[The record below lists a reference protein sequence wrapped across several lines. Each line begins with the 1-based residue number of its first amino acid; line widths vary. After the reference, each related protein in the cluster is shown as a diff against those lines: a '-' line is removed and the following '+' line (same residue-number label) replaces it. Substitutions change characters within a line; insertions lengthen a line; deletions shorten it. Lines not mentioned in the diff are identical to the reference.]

1 MPIRLLCRNIRKIS
15 TSRSLFALCCVA
27 CIMIAVTEYR
37 FFRRAIKK
45 QMDTCKNTLIKT
57 ADALHLTMSEIQ
69 RFSYML
75 MINTDVQAF
84 VMQNTIAQGSADIQI
99 LINAQ
104 RQLSYVKSVHPAI
117 DSLYLYSKKSDYLLE
132 ADNAFF
138 DIDTMYTTLFTFQ
151 DLNSRQWREYYLRPV
166 YVNAWLPESSVV
178 SKGIRR
184 KLLVFEQTFPLQNTA
199 ANEGK
204 LIILLKTSYFEG
216 LFSALPAFTKAVF
229 WLIDGKGRPLLI
241 RPDGAVKE
249 TEPVQSEIQ
258 TMLSAMPKPIQ
269 TANERNEP
277 IIITQ
282 QRIRGKSYFLFTQ
295 PIRGTDT
302 VLLVSIPQFTFA
314 QHIVTVTGRFAVSAV
329 LMIFLLSYIGYTAVS
344 LLRVPRKS
352 SSQSPLC
359 SFQESQPEAIN
370 NPDAS
375 VRVCCSHKEVAVG
388 FNTLCYDAK
397 RRGIK
402 PSARI
407 NDNKHTVPADICQG
421 KDITLINHIAEYIE
435 QSYANPLL
443 NLSQMAQ
450 DFGMTENFLYYF
462 FRTRMQK
469 SFAQYLEDKR
479 LEKAQALIEENTKE
493 SLTVLA
499 ERCGYANIQTFRR
512 AFKKRYGL
520 TPSEF
525 KRQVFAKKPTQ

>member
-1 MPIRLLCRNIRKIS
+1 
-15 TSRSLFALCCVA
+15 V
-27 CIMIAVTEYR
+27 IAVTEYR

-69 RFSYML
+69 RLSYML

-138 DIDTMYTTLFTFQ
+138 DIDTMYTALFTFE
-151 DLNSRQWREYYLRPV
+151 DLNGRQWREYYLRPV

-216 LFSALPAFTKAVF
+216 LFSALPASTKAVF
-229 WLIDGKGRPLLI
+229 WLIDSKGRPLLI

-370 NPDAS
+370 GNEHA
-375 VRVCCSHKEVAVG
+375 
-388 FNTLCYDAK
+388 
-397 RRGIK
+397 
-402 PSARI
+402 
-407 NDNKHTVPADICQG
+407 VPADVYQG

-479 LEKAQALIEENTKE
+479 LEKAQTLITENTKA

-499 ERCGYANIQTFRR
+499 ERCGYANTQTFRR

-525 KRQVFAKKPTQ
+525 KRQVFAENPTGNL

>member
-1 MPIRLLCRNIRKIS
+1 
-15 TSRSLFALCCVA
+15 
-27 CIMIAVTEYR
+27 
-37 FFRRAIKK
+37 
-45 QMDTCKNTLIKT
+45 MDTCKSTLIKT
-57 ADALHLTMSEIQ
+57 ADTLHLTMSEIQ
-69 RFSYML
+69 RLSYML

-84 VMQNTIAQGSADIQI
+84 IMQNTIAQGSADIQI

-138 DIDTMYTTLFTFQ
+138 NIDAMYTALFTFQ

-184 KLLVFEQTFPLQNTA
+184 NLLVFEQTFPLQNTA

-204 LIILLKTSYFEG
+204 LIILLKTSYFEE
-216 LFSALPAFTKAVF
+216 LFSALPAFTEAVF
-229 WLIDGKGRPLLI
+229 WLIDSKGRPLLI
-241 RPDGAVKE
+241 RPEKVVKE

-258 TMLSAMPKPIQ
+258 TILSALPKSIQ
-269 TANERNEP
+269 NANKRSEP

-282 QRIRGKSYFLFTQ
+282 QRIHGKSYFLVAQ

-302 VLLVSIPQFTFA
+302 VLLVSIPQFIFV
-314 QHIVTVTGRFAVSAV
+314 QHIVTERFVVSAV
-329 LMIFLLSYIGYTAVS
+329 LMIFLLSYIGYTVV
-344 LLRVPRKS
+344 LRLRVPRKKS
-352 SSQSPLC
+352 LEPSLC
-359 SFQESQPEAIN
+359 SFPESPTEAIN
-370 NPDAS
+370 GNKDA
-375 VRVCCSHKEVAVG
+375 E
-388 FNTLCYDAK
+388 
-397 RRGIK
+397 
-402 PSARI
+402 
-407 NDNKHTVPADICQG
+407 PADICQG

-469 SFAQYLEDKR
+469 SFSHYLEDKR
-479 LEKAQALIEENTKE
+479 LEKAQALIVENPKE
-493 SLTVLA
+493 PLTVLA
-499 ERCGYANIQTFRR
+499 ERCGYANTQTFRR

-525 KRQVFAKKPTQ
+525 KRQVFTVNLTQ

>member
-1 MPIRLLCRNIRKIS
+1 
-15 TSRSLFALCCVA
+15 
-27 CIMIAVTEYR
+27 
-37 FFRRAIKK
+37 
-45 QMDTCKNTLIKT
+45 MDTCKNTLIKT

-117 DSLYLYSKKSDYLLE
+117 DSLYLYSKKSDYLVE

-138 DIDTMYTTLFTFQ
+138 DIDAMYTALFTFQ

-178 SKGIRR
+178 SKGMQR

-199 ANEGK
+199 ANAGK

-229 WLIDGKGRPLLI
+229 WLIDSKGRPLLI
-241 RPDGAVKE
+241 RPDEATKE

-258 TMLSAMPKPIQ
+258 TILSTLPKSIQ
-269 TANERNEP
+269 NANERNEP

-282 QRIRGKSYFLFTQ
+282 QRIRGKSYFLFAQ

-302 VLLVSIPQFTFA
+302 VLLVSIPRFTFV
-314 QHIVTVTGRFAVSAV
+314 QHIVTGRFAVSAV
-329 LMIFLLSYIGYTAVS
+329 FMIFLLSYIGYTAVL
-344 LLRVPRKS
+344 LLRVPRTS
-352 SSQSPLC
+352 SLQTSPC
-359 SFQESQPEAIN
+359 SFSESQ
-370 NPDAS
+370 
-375 VRVCCSHKEVAVG
+375 
-388 FNTLCYDAK
+388 
-397 RRGIK
+397 

-407 NDNKHTVPADICQG
+407 NDNKHAVPADVCQG

-479 LEKAQALIEENTKE
+479 LEKAQALIAENTKE
-493 SLTVLA
+493 SLSALA
-499 ERCGYANIQTFRR
+499 EHCGYANTQTFRR

-525 KRQVFAKKPTQ
+525 KRQVFAVNPTH

>member
-1 MPIRLLCRNIRKIS
+1 
-15 TSRSLFALCCVA
+15 
-27 CIMIAVTEYR
+27 
-37 FFRRAIKK
+37 
-45 QMDTCKNTLIKT
+45 MDTCKNTLIKT

-117 DSLYLYSKKSDYLLE
+117 DSLYLYSKKSDYLVE

-178 SKGIRR
+178 STGIQR

-199 ANEGK
+199 ANAGK

-229 WLIDGKGRPLLI
+229 WLIDSKGRPLLI

-258 TMLSAMPKPIQ
+258 TILSALPKSIQ
-269 TANERNEP
+269 NADERNEP

-282 QRIRGKSYFLFTQ
+282 QRIRGKSYFLFAQ

-302 VLLVSIPQFTFA
+302 VLLVSIPRFTFV
-314 QHIVTVTGRFAVSAV
+314 QHIVTGRFAVSAV
-329 LMIFLLSYIGYTAVS
+329 FMIFLLSYIGYTAVL

-352 SSQSPLC
+352 SLQTSLYTFP
-359 SFQESQPEAIN
+359 ES
-370 NPDAS
+370 
-375 VRVCCSHKEVAVG
+375 H
-388 FNTLCYDAK
+388 
-397 RRGIK
+397 

-407 NDNKHTVPADICQG
+407 NDNKHVVPADVCQG

-479 LEKAQALIEENTKE
+479 LEKAQALIAENTKE
-493 SLTVLA
+493 SLSALA
-499 ERCGYANIQTFRR
+499 ERCGYANTQTFRR

-525 KRQVFAKKPTQ
+525 KRQVFAVNPIH

>member
-1 MPIRLLCRNIRKIS
+1 MPIRSLRRNIQKIS
-15 TSRSLFALCCVA
+15 ASRSLFALCCVA
-27 CIMIAVTEYR
+27 CVVIAVTEYR

-138 DIDTMYTTLFTFQ
+138 DIDAMYAALFTFQ
-151 DLNSRQWREYYLRPV
+151 DLNSRQWRKYYLRPV

-178 SKGIRR
+178 SKGIQR

-199 ANEGK
+199 ANAGK

-216 LFSALPAFTKAVF
+216 LFSALPASAKAVF
-229 WLIDGKGRPLLI
+229 WLIDSKGSPLLI

-249 TEPVQSEIQ
+249 ADPVQSEIQ
-258 TMLSAMPKPIQ
+258 TILSALPKSIQ
-269 TANERNEP
+269 NAGERSEP

-282 QRIRGKSYFLFTQ
+282 QRIRGKSYFLFAQ

-302 VLLVSIPQFTFA
+302 VLLVSIPRFTFV
-314 QHIVTVTGRFAVSAV
+314 QHIVTGRFAVSAV
-329 LMIFLLSYIGYTAVS
+329 FMIFLLSYIGYTAIL

-352 SSQSPLC
+352 SLQTSPC
-359 SFQESQPEAIN
+359 SFSES
-370 NPDAS
+370 
-375 VRVCCSHKEVAVG
+375 H
-388 FNTLCYDAK
+388 
-397 RRGIK
+397 

-407 NDNKHTVPADICQG
+407 NDNKHVVPADVCQG

-479 LEKAQALIEENTKE
+479 LEKAQALIAENTKE
-493 SLTVLA
+493 SLSALA
-499 ERCGYANIQTFRR
+499 EHCGYANTQTFRR

-525 KRQVFAKKPTQ
+525 KRQVFAVNPIH

>member
-1 MPIRLLCRNIRKIS
+1 
-15 TSRSLFALCCVA
+15 
-27 CIMIAVTEYR
+27 
-37 FFRRAIKK
+37 
-45 QMDTCKNTLIKT
+45 MDTCKNTLIKT

-178 SKGIRR
+178 SKGMQR
-184 KLLVFEQTFPLQNTA
+184 KLLVFEQTFPLQNITA
-199 ANEGK
+199 NAGK

-229 WLIDGKGRPLLI
+229 WLIDSKGRPLLI
-241 RPDGAVKE
+241 RPDEATKE

-258 TMLSAMPKPIQ
+258 TILSTLPKSIQ
-269 TANERNEP
+269 NANERNGP

-282 QRIRGKSYFLFTQ
+282 QRIRGKSYFLFAQ

-302 VLLVSIPQFTFA
+302 VLLVSIPQFTFV
-314 QHIVTVTGRFAVSAV
+314 QHIVTGRFAVSAV
-329 LMIFLLSYIGYTAVS
+329 FMIFLLSYIGYIAIL

-352 SSQSPLC
+352 SLQISLC
-359 SFQESQPEAIN
+359 TFPESQTEAIN
-370 NPDAS
+370 GNEHA
-375 VRVCCSHKEVAVG
+375 
-388 FNTLCYDAK
+388 
-397 RRGIK
+397 
-402 PSARI
+402 
-407 NDNKHTVPADICQG
+407 VPADIYQG
-421 KDITLINHIAEYIE
+421 KDIILIKHIAEYIE

-479 LEKAQALIEENTKE
+479 LEKAQTLITENTKA

-499 ERCGYANIQTFRR
+499 ERCGYANTQTFRR

-525 KRQVFAKKPTQ
+525 KRQVFTENPTQRL

>member
-1 MPIRLLCRNIRKIS
+1 MPIRSLRRNIQKIS
-15 TSRSLFALCCVA
+15 ASRSLFALCCVA
-27 CIMIAVTEYR
+27 CVVIAVTEYR

-117 DSLYLYSKKSDYLLE
+117 DSLYLYSKKSDYLVE

-178 SKGIRR
+178 SKGIQR

-199 ANEGK
+199 ANAGK

-229 WLIDGKGRPLLI
+229 WLIDSKGRPLLI
-241 RPDGAVKE
+241 RPDEATKE

-258 TMLSAMPKPIQ
+258 TILSTLPKSIQ
-269 TANERNEP
+269 NANERNEP

-282 QRIRGKSYFLFTQ
+282 QRIRGKSYFLFAQ

-302 VLLVSIPQFTFA
+302 VLLVSIPRFTFV
-314 QHIVTVTGRFAVSAV
+314 QHIVTGRFAVSAV
-329 LMIFLLSYIGYTAVS
+329 FMIFLLSYIGYTAIL

-352 SSQSPLC
+352 SLQTSPC
-359 SFQESQPEAIN
+359 SFSESQ
-370 NPDAS
+370 
-375 VRVCCSHKEVAVG
+375 
-388 FNTLCYDAK
+388 
-397 RRGIK
+397 

-407 NDNKHTVPADICQG
+407 NDNKHAVPADVCQG
-421 KDITLINHIAEYIE
+421 KDITLMNHIAEYIE

-479 LEKAQALIEENTKE
+479 LEKAQALIAENTKE
-493 SLTVLA
+493 SLSALA
-499 ERCGYANIQTFRR
+499 EHCGYANTQTFRR

-525 KRQVFAKKPTQ
+525 KRQVFAVNPTH

>member
-1 MPIRLLCRNIRKIS
+1 
-15 TSRSLFALCCVA
+15 
-27 CIMIAVTEYR
+27 
-37 FFRRAIKK
+37 
-45 QMDTCKNTLIKT
+45 MDTCKNTLIKT
-57 ADALHLTMSEIQ
+57 ADTLHLTMSEIQ

-132 ADNAFF
+132 AENAFF
-138 DIDTMYTTLFTFQ
+138 DIDTMYTALFTFQ

-166 YVNAWLPESSVV
+166 YVNAWLPESSVI

-229 WLIDGKGRPLLI
+229 WLIDSKGRPLLI

-258 TMLSAMPKPIQ
+258 TMLSAMPKPMQ
-269 TANERNEP
+269 TERSEP
-277 IIITQ
+277 IIVMQ
-282 QRIRGKSYFLFTQ
+282 QRIRGKSYFLFAQ

-329 LMIFLLSYIGYTAVS
+329 LMIFLLSYIGYTAVL
-344 LLRVPRKS
+344 LLRAPRKS
-352 SSQSPLC
+352 SLQISLC
-359 SFQESQPEAIN
+359 TFPESQTEAIN
-370 NPDAS
+370 GNEHA
-375 VRVCCSHKEVAVG
+375 
-388 FNTLCYDAK
+388 
-397 RRGIK
+397 
-402 PSARI
+402 
-407 NDNKHTVPADICQG
+407 VPADIYQG
-421 KDITLINHIAEYIE
+421 KDITLIKHIAEYIE

-479 LEKAQALIEENTKE
+479 LEKAQTLITENTKA

-499 ERCGYANIQTFRR
+499 ERCGYANTQTFRR

-525 KRQVFAKKPTQ
+525 KRQVFTENPTR

>member
-1 MPIRLLCRNIRKIS
+1 MPIRSLRRNIQKIS
-15 TSRSLFALCCVA
+15 ASRSLFALCCVA
-27 CIMIAVTEYR
+27 CVVIAVTEYR

-117 DSLYLYSKKSDYLLE
+117 DSLYLYSKKSDYLVE

-178 SKGIRR
+178 SKGIQR

-199 ANEGK
+199 ANAGK

-216 LFSALPAFTKAVF
+216 LFSALPASAKAVF
-229 WLIDGKGRPLLI
+229 WLIDSKGSPLLI

-249 TEPVQSEIQ
+249 ADPVQSEIQ
-258 TMLSAMPKPIQ
+258 TILSALPKSIQ
-269 TANERNEP
+269 NAGERSEP

-282 QRIRGKSYFLFTQ
+282 QRIRGKSYFLFAQ

-302 VLLVSIPQFTFA
+302 VLLVSIPRFTFV
-314 QHIVTVTGRFAVSAV
+314 QHIVTGRFAVSAV
-329 LMIFLLSYIGYTAVS
+329 FMIFLLSYIGYTAIL

-352 SSQSPLC
+352 SLQTSPC
-359 SFQESQPEAIN
+359 SFSES
-370 NPDAS
+370 
-375 VRVCCSHKEVAVG
+375 H
-388 FNTLCYDAK
+388 
-397 RRGIK
+397 

-407 NDNKHTVPADICQG
+407 NDNKHVVPADVCQG

-479 LEKAQALIEENTKE
+479 LEKAQALIAENTKE
-493 SLTVLA
+493 SLSALA
-499 ERCGYANIQTFRR
+499 EHCGYANTQTFRR

-525 KRQVFAKKPTQ
+525 KRQVFAVNPIH

>member
-1 MPIRLLCRNIRKIS
+1 MPIRSLRRNIQKIS
-15 TSRSLFALCCVA
+15 ASRSLFALCCVA
-27 CIMIAVTEYR
+27 CIVIAVTEYR

-138 DIDTMYTTLFTFQ
+138 DIDAMYAALFTFQ

-178 SKGIRR
+178 SKGIQR

-199 ANEGK
+199 ANAGK

-229 WLIDGKGRPLLI
+229 WLIDSKGRPLLI
-241 RPDGAVKE
+241 RPDEATKG

-258 TMLSAMPKPIQ
+258 TILSTLPKSIQ
-269 TANERNEP
+269 NADERNEP

-282 QRIRGKSYFLFTQ
+282 QRIRGKSYFLFAQ

-302 VLLVSIPQFTFA
+302 VLLVSIPQFTFV
-314 QHIVTVTGRFAVSAV
+314 QHIVTGRFAVSAV
-329 LMIFLLSYIGYTAVS
+329 FMICLLSYIGYTAIL

-352 SSQSPLC
+352 SLQTSLYTFP
-359 SFQESQPEAIN
+359 ESQ
-370 NPDAS
+370 
-375 VRVCCSHKEVAVG
+375 
-388 FNTLCYDAK
+388 
-397 RRGIK
+397 

-407 NDNKHTVPADICQG
+407 NDNKHAVPADVCQG

-479 LEKAQALIEENTKE
+479 LEKAQALIAENTKE
-493 SLTVLA
+493 SLSALA
-499 ERCGYANIQTFRR
+499 EHCGYANTQTFRR

-525 KRQVFAKKPTQ
+525 KRQVFAVNPIH

>member
-1 MPIRLLCRNIRKIS
+1 
-15 TSRSLFALCCVA
+15 
-27 CIMIAVTEYR
+27 
-37 FFRRAIKK
+37 
-45 QMDTCKNTLIKT
+45 MDTCKNTLIKT

-117 DSLYLYSKKSDYLLE
+117 DSLYLYSKKSDYLVE

-178 SKGIRR
+178 SKGIQR

-199 ANEGK
+199 ANAGK

-229 WLIDGKGRPLLI
+229 WLIDSKGRPLLI

-249 TEPVQSEIQ
+249 ANPVQSGIQ
-258 TMLSAMPKPIQ
+258 TIVSTLPKSIQ
-269 TANERNEP
+269 NANESNGP

-282 QRIRGKSYFLFTQ
+282 QRIRGKSYFLFAQ

-302 VLLVSIPQFTFA
+302 VLLVSIPQFTFV
-314 QHIVTVTGRFAVSAV
+314 QHIVTGRFAVSAV
-329 LMIFLLSYIGYTAVS
+329 FMICLLSYIGYTAVL

-352 SSQSPLC
+352 SLQTSLC
-359 SFQESQPEAIN
+359 SFPES
-370 NPDAS
+370 
-375 VRVCCSHKEVAVG
+375 H
-388 FNTLCYDAK
+388 
-397 RRGIK
+397 

-407 NDNKHTVPADICQG
+407 NDNKHVVPADVCQG

-479 LEKAQALIEENTKE
+479 LEKARALIAENTKE
-493 SLTVLA
+493 PLTFLA
-499 ERCGYANIQTFRR
+499 ERCGYANTQTFRR

-525 KRQVFAKKPTQ
+525 KHQVFAVNPIH

>member
-1 MPIRLLCRNIRKIS
+1 MPIRLLRRNIRKIS
-15 TSRSLFALCCVA
+15 ASRSLFALCCIA
-27 CIMIAVTEYR
+27 CVVIAVTEYR
-37 FFRRAIKK
+37 FFRRAIKNR
-45 QMDTCKNTLIKT
+45 MDTCKNTLIKT
-57 ADALHLTMSEIQ
+57 ADTLHLTMSEIQ

-138 DIDTMYTTLFTFQ
+138 DIDTMYTALFTFQ

-166 YVNAWLPESSVV
+166 YVNAWLPESSVI

-216 LFSALPAFTKAVF
+216 LFSALPASTKAVF
-229 WLIDGKGRPLLI
+229 WLIDSKGRPLLI

-258 TMLSAMPKPIQ
+258 TMLSAMPKPMQ
-269 TANERNEP
+269 TERSEP
-277 IIITQ
+277 IIVMQ
-282 QRIRGKSYFLFTQ
+282 QRIRGKSYFLFAQ

-329 LMIFLLSYIGYTAVS
+329 LMIFLLSYIGYTAVL

-352 SSQSPLC
+352 PLQASLC
-359 SFQESQPEAIN
+359 TFPESQTEA
-370 NPDAS
+370 
-375 VRVCCSHKEVAVG
+375 
-388 FNTLCYDAK
+388 L
-397 RRGIK
+397 
-402 PSARI
+402 
-407 NDNKHTVPADICQG
+407 NDNEHAVSADVYQG
-421 KDITLINHIAEYIE
+421 KDITLIKHIAEYIE

-479 LEKAQALIEENTKE
+479 LEKAQMLIAEDTKA

-520 TPSEF
+520 TPSKF
-525 KRQVFAKKPTQ
+525 KRQVFTEKSGL

>member
-1 MPIRLLCRNIRKIS
+1 MPIRSLRRNIQKIS
-15 TSRSLFALCCVA
+15 ASRSLFALCCVA
-27 CIMIAVTEYR
+27 CVVIAVTEYR

-45 QMDTCKNTLIKT
+45 QMDTCKHTLIKT
-57 ADALHLTMSEIQ
+57 ADALHLTMNEIQ

-117 DSLYLYSKKSDYLLE
+117 DSLYLYSKKSDYLVE

-178 SKGIRR
+178 SKGIQR

-199 ANEGK
+199 ANAGK

-229 WLIDGKGRPLLI
+229 WLIDSKGRPLLI

-249 TEPVQSEIQ
+249 ADPVQSGIQ
-258 TMLSAMPKPIQ
+258 TIVSTLPKSIQ
-269 TANERNEP
+269 NANERNEP

-282 QRIRGKSYFLFTQ
+282 QRIRGKSYFLFAQ

-302 VLLVSIPQFTFA
+302 VLLVSIPQFTFV
-314 QHIVTVTGRFAVSAV
+314 QHIVTGRFAVSAV
-329 LMIFLLSYIGYTAVS
+329 FMICLLSYIGYTAVL

-352 SSQSPLC
+352 SLQTSLC
-359 SFQESQPEAIN
+359 SFPES
-370 NPDAS
+370 
-375 VRVCCSHKEVAVG
+375 H
-388 FNTLCYDAK
+388 
-397 RRGIK
+397 

-407 NDNKHTVPADICQG
+407 NDNKHVVPADVCQG

-479 LEKAQALIEENTKE
+479 LEKAQALIAENTKE
-493 SLTVLA
+493 SLSALA
-499 ERCGYANIQTFRR
+499 EHCGYANTQTFRR

-525 KRQVFAKKPTQ
+525 KRQVFAVNPIH

>member
-1 MPIRLLCRNIRKIS
+1 MPIRSLRRNIQKIFA
-15 TSRSLFALCCVA
+15 SRSLFALCCVA
-27 CIMIAVTEYR
+27 CVVIAVTEYR

-57 ADALHLTMSEIQ
+57 ADALHLTMNEIQ

-75 MINTDVQAF
+75 IINTDVQAF

-138 DIDTMYTTLFTFQ
+138 DIDAMYAALFTFQ

-178 SKGIRR
+178 SKGMQR

-199 ANEGK
+199 ANAGK

-229 WLIDGKGRPLLI
+229 WLIDSKGRPLLI
-241 RPDGAVKE
+241 RPDEATKG

-258 TMLSAMPKPIQ
+258 TILSTLPKSIQ
-269 TANERNEP
+269 NADERNEP

-282 QRIRGKSYFLFTQ
+282 QRIRGKSYFLFAQ

-302 VLLVSIPQFTFA
+302 VLLVSIPQFTFV
-314 QHIVTVTGRFAVSAV
+314 QHIVTGRFAVSAV
-329 LMIFLLSYIGYTAVS
+329 FMIFLLSYIGYTAIL

-352 SSQSPLC
+352 SLQTSLYTFP
-359 SFQESQPEAIN
+359 ES
-370 NPDAS
+370 
-375 VRVCCSHKEVAVG
+375 H
-388 FNTLCYDAK
+388 
-397 RRGIK
+397 

-407 NDNKHTVPADICQG
+407 NDNKHVVPADVCQG

-479 LEKAQALIEENTKE
+479 LEKAQALIAENTKE
-493 SLTVLA
+493 SLSALA
-499 ERCGYANIQTFRR
+499 ERCGYANTQTFRR

-525 KRQVFAKKPTQ
+525 KRQVFAVNPIH

>member
-1 MPIRLLCRNIRKIS
+1 MPIRSLRRNIQKIS
-15 TSRSLFALCCVA
+15 ASRSLFALCCVA
-27 CIMIAVTEYR
+27 CVVIAVTEYR

-138 DIDTMYTTLFTFQ
+138 DIDAMYAALFTFQ

-178 SKGIRR
+178 SKGIQR

-199 ANEGK
+199 ANAGK

-216 LFSALPAFTKAVF
+216 LFSALPASAKAVF
-229 WLIDGKGRPLLI
+229 WLIDSKGSPLLI

-249 TEPVQSEIQ
+249 ADPVQSEIQ
-258 TMLSAMPKPIQ
+258 TILSALPKSIQ
-269 TANERNEP
+269 NAGERSEP

-282 QRIRGKSYFLFTQ
+282 QRIRGKSYFLFAQ

-302 VLLVSIPQFTFA
+302 VLLVSIPRFTFV
-314 QHIVTVTGRFAVSAV
+314 QHIVTGRFAVSAV
-329 LMIFLLSYIGYTAVS
+329 FMIFLLSYIGYTAIL

-352 SSQSPLC
+352 SLQTSPC
-359 SFQESQPEAIN
+359 SFSES
-370 NPDAS
+370 
-375 VRVCCSHKEVAVG
+375 H
-388 FNTLCYDAK
+388 
-397 RRGIK
+397 

-407 NDNKHTVPADICQG
+407 NDNKHVVPADVCQG

-479 LEKAQALIEENTKE
+479 LEKAQALIAENTKE
-493 SLTVLA
+493 SLSALA
-499 ERCGYANIQTFRR
+499 EHCGYANTQTFRR

-525 KRQVFAKKPTQ
+525 KRQVFAVNPIH

>member
-1 MPIRLLCRNIRKIS
+1 
-15 TSRSLFALCCVA
+15 
-27 CIMIAVTEYR
+27 
-37 FFRRAIKK
+37 
-45 QMDTCKNTLIKT
+45 MDTCKSTLIKT
-57 ADALHLTMSEIQ
+57 ADTLHLTMSEIQ
-69 RFSYML
+69 RLSYML

-84 VMQNTIAQGSADIQI
+84 IMQNTIAQGSADIQI

-138 DIDTMYTTLFTFQ
+138 NIDAMYTALFTFQ

-184 KLLVFEQTFPLQNTA
+184 NLLVFEQTFPLQNTA

-204 LIILLKTSYFEG
+204 LIILLKTSYFEE
-216 LFSALPAFTKAVF
+216 LFSALPAFTEAVF
-229 WLIDGKGRPLLI
+229 WLIDSKGRPLLI
-241 RPDGAVKE
+241 RPEKVVKE

-258 TMLSAMPKPIQ
+258 TILSALPKSIQ
-269 TANERNEP
+269 NANKRSEP

-282 QRIRGKSYFLFTQ
+282 QRIHGKSYFLVAQ

-302 VLLVSIPQFTFA
+302 VLLVSIPQFIFV
-314 QHIVTVTGRFAVSAV
+314 QHIVTERFVVSAV
-329 LMIFLLSYIGYTAVS
+329 LMIFLLSYIGYTVV
-344 LLRVPRKS
+344 LRLRVPRKKS
-352 SSQSPLC
+352 LEPSLC
-359 SFQESQPEAIN
+359 SFPESPTEA
-370 NPDAS
+370 
-375 VRVCCSHKEVAVG
+375 
-388 FNTLCYDAK
+388 
-397 RRGIK
+397 
-402 PSARI
+402 I
-407 NDNKHTVPADICQG
+407 NDNKDAEPADICQG

-469 SFAQYLEDKR
+469 SFSHYLEDKR
-479 LEKAQALIEENTKE
+479 LEKAQALIVENPKE
-493 SLTVLA
+493 PLTVLA
-499 ERCGYANIQTFRR
+499 ERCGYANTQTFRR

-525 KRQVFAKKPTQ
+525 KRQVFTVNLTQ

>member
-1 MPIRLLCRNIRKIS
+1 MPIRSLRRNIQKIS
-15 TSRSLFALCCVA
+15 ASRSLFALCCVA
-27 CIMIAVTEYR
+27 CVVIAVTEYR

-117 DSLYLYSKKSDYLLE
+117 DSLYLYSKKSDYLVE

-178 SKGIRR
+178 SKGIQR

-199 ANEGK
+199 ANAGK

-216 LFSALPAFTKAVF
+216 LFSTLPAFTKAVF
-229 WLIDGKGRPLLI
+229 WLIDSKGRPLLI

-258 TMLSAMPKPIQ
+258 TILSTLPKSIQ
-269 TANERNEP
+269 NTNERNEP

-282 QRIRGKSYFLFTQ
+282 QRIRDKSYFLFAQ

-302 VLLVSIPQFTFA
+302 ILLVSIPQLTFV
-314 QHIVTVTGRFAVSAV
+314 QHIVTGRFAVSAV
-329 LMIFLLSYIGYTAVS
+329 FMIFLLSYIGYTAIL

-352 SSQSPLC
+352 SLQTSPC
-359 SFQESQPEAIN
+359 SFSES
-370 NPDAS
+370 
-375 VRVCCSHKEVAVG
+375 H
-388 FNTLCYDAK
+388 
-397 RRGIK
+397 

-407 NDNKHTVPADICQG
+407 NDNKHVVPADVCQG

-479 LEKAQALIEENTKE
+479 LEKAQVLIAENTKE
-493 SLTVLA
+493 SLSALA
-499 ERCGYANIQTFRR
+499 EHCGYANTQTFRR

-525 KRQVFAKKPTQ
+525 KRQVFAVNPIH

>member
-1 MPIRLLCRNIRKIS
+1 
-15 TSRSLFALCCVA
+15 
-27 CIMIAVTEYR
+27 
-37 FFRRAIKK
+37 
-45 QMDTCKNTLIKT
+45 MDTCKNTLIKT

-138 DIDTMYTTLFTFQ
+138 DIDAMYAALFTFQ

-178 SKGIRR
+178 SKGIQR

-199 ANEGK
+199 ANAGK

-216 LFSALPAFTKAVF
+216 LFSALPASAKAVF
-229 WLIDGKGRPLLI
+229 WLIDSKGSPLLI

-249 TEPVQSEIQ
+249 ADPVQSEIQ
-258 TMLSAMPKPIQ
+258 TILSALPKSIQ
-269 TANERNEP
+269 NAGERSEP

-282 QRIRGKSYFLFTQ
+282 QRIRGKSYFLFAQ

-302 VLLVSIPQFTFA
+302 VLLVSIPRFTFV
-314 QHIVTVTGRFAVSAV
+314 QHIVTGRFAVSAV
-329 LMIFLLSYIGYTAVS
+329 FMIFLLSYIGYTAIL

-352 SSQSPLC
+352 SLQTSPC
-359 SFQESQPEAIN
+359 SFSES
-370 NPDAS
+370 
-375 VRVCCSHKEVAVG
+375 H
-388 FNTLCYDAK
+388 
-397 RRGIK
+397 

-407 NDNKHTVPADICQG
+407 NDNKHVVPADVCQG

-479 LEKAQALIEENTKE
+479 LEKAQALIAENTKE
-493 SLTVLA
+493 SLSALA
-499 ERCGYANIQTFRR
+499 EHCGYANTQTFRR

-525 KRQVFAKKPTQ
+525 KRQVFAVNPIH

>member
-1 MPIRLLCRNIRKIS
+1 
-15 TSRSLFALCCVA
+15 
-27 CIMIAVTEYR
+27 
-37 FFRRAIKK
+37 
-45 QMDTCKNTLIKT
+45 MDTCKNTLIKT

-117 DSLYLYSKKSDYLLE
+117 DSLYLYSKKSDYLVE

-178 SKGIRR
+178 SKGIQR

-199 ANEGK
+199 ANAGK

-216 LFSALPAFTKAVF
+216 LFSALPASAKAVF
-229 WLIDGKGRPLLI
+229 WLIDSKGSPLLI

-249 TEPVQSEIQ
+249 ADPVQSGIQ
-258 TMLSAMPKPIQ
+258 TIVSTLPKSIQ
-269 TANERNEP
+269 NADERIEP

-282 QRIRGKSYFLFTQ
+282 QRIRGKSYFLFAQ

-302 VLLVSIPQFTFA
+302 VLLVSIPQFTFV
-314 QHIVTVTGRFAVSAV
+314 QHIVTGRFAVSAV
-329 LMIFLLSYIGYTAVS
+329 FMICLLSYIGYTAVL

-352 SSQSPLC
+352 SLQTSLC
-359 SFQESQPEAIN
+359 SFPES
-370 NPDAS
+370 
-375 VRVCCSHKEVAVG
+375 H
-388 FNTLCYDAK
+388 
-397 RRGIK
+397 

-407 NDNKHTVPADICQG
+407 NDNKHVVPADVCQG

-479 LEKAQALIEENTKE
+479 LEKAQALIAENTKE
-493 SLTVLA
+493 SLSALA
-499 ERCGYANIQTFRR
+499 EHCGYANTQTFRR

-525 KRQVFAKKPTQ
+525 KRQVFAVNPIH

>member
-1 MPIRLLCRNIRKIS
+1 
-15 TSRSLFALCCVA
+15 
-27 CIMIAVTEYR
+27 
-37 FFRRAIKK
+37 
-45 QMDTCKNTLIKT
+45 MDTCKNTLIKT

-138 DIDTMYTTLFTFQ
+138 DIDAMYAALFTFQ

-178 SKGIRR
+178 SKGIQR

-199 ANEGK
+199 ANAGK

-216 LFSALPAFTKAVF
+216 LFSTLPAFTKAVF
-229 WLIDGKGRPLLI
+229 WLIDSKGRPLLI

-258 TMLSAMPKPIQ
+258 TILSTLPKSIQ
-269 TANERNEP
+269 NTNERNEP

-282 QRIRGKSYFLFTQ
+282 QRIRDKSYFLFAQ

-302 VLLVSIPQFTFA
+302 ILLVSIPQLTFV
-314 QHIVTVTGRFAVSAV
+314 QHIVTGRFAVSAV
-329 LMIFLLSYIGYTAVS
+329 FMIFLLSYIGYTAIL

-352 SSQSPLC
+352 SLQTSPC
-359 SFQESQPEAIN
+359 SFSES
-370 NPDAS
+370 
-375 VRVCCSHKEVAVG
+375 H
-388 FNTLCYDAK
+388 
-397 RRGIK
+397 

-407 NDNKHTVPADICQG
+407 NDNKHVVPADVCQG

-479 LEKAQALIEENTKE
+479 LEKAQVLIAENTKE
-493 SLTVLA
+493 SLSALA
-499 ERCGYANIQTFRR
+499 EHCGYANTQTFRR

-525 KRQVFAKKPTQ
+525 KRQVFAVNPIH

>member
-1 MPIRLLCRNIRKIS
+1 MPIRLLRRNIRKIS
-15 TSRSLFALCCVA
+15 ASRSLFALCCAACVA
-27 CIMIAVTEYR
+27 IAVAECR
-37 FFRRAIKK
+37 LFRRAIKNR
-45 QMDTCKNTLIKT
+45 MDTCKNTLIKT
-57 ADALHLTMSEIQ
+57 ADTLHLTMSEIQ

-166 YVNAWLPESSVV
+166 HVNAWLPESSVV
-178 SKGIRR
+178 SKGMQR

-199 ANEGK
+199 ANAGK

-229 WLIDGKGRPLLI
+229 WLIDSKGRPLLI
-241 RPDGAVKE
+241 RPDEATKE

-258 TMLSAMPKPIQ
+258 TILSTLPKSIQ
-269 TANERNEP
+269 NANERNEP

-282 QRIRGKSYFLFTQ
+282 QRIRGKSYFLFAQ

-302 VLLVSIPQFTFA
+302 VLLVSIPRFTFV
-314 QHIVTVTGRFAVSAV
+314 QHIVTGRFAVSAV
-329 LMIFLLSYIGYTAVS
+329 FMIFLLSYIGYTAIL

-352 SSQSPLC
+352 SLQTSPC
-359 SFQESQPEAIN
+359 SFSESQTEA
-370 NPDAS
+370 
-375 VRVCCSHKEVAVG
+375 
-388 FNTLCYDAK
+388 
-397 RRGIK
+397 
-402 PSARI
+402 I
-407 NDNKHTVPADICQG
+407 NDNKHAVPADVYQG
-421 KDITLINHIAEYIE
+421 KDITLIKHIAEYIE

-479 LEKAQALIEENTKE
+479 LEKAQTLIAEDTKA

-499 ERCGYANIQTFRR
+499 ERCGYANTQTFRR

-525 KRQVFAKKPTQ
+525 KRQVFTEKSGL

>member
-1 MPIRLLCRNIRKIS
+1 MPIRSLRRNIQKIS
-15 TSRSLFALCCVA
+15 ASRSLFALCCVA
-27 CIMIAVTEYR
+27 CVVIAVTEYR

-84 VMQNTIAQGSADIQI
+84 VTQNTIAQGSADIQI

-166 YVNAWLPESSVV
+166 HVNAWLPESSVV
-178 SKGIRR
+178 SKGMQR

-199 ANEGK
+199 ANAGK

-229 WLIDGKGRPLLI
+229 WLIDIKGRPLLI
-241 RPDGAVKE
+241 RPDEATKE

-258 TMLSAMPKPIQ
+258 TILSTLPKSIQ
-269 TANERNEP
+269 NANERNEP

-282 QRIRGKSYFLFTQ
+282 QRIRGKSYFLFAQ

-302 VLLVSIPQFTFA
+302 VLLVSIPRFTFV
-314 QHIVTVTGRFAVSAV
+314 QHIVTGRFAVSAV
-329 LMIFLLSYIGYTAVS
+329 FMIFLLSYIGYTAIL

-352 SSQSPLC
+352 SLQTSPC
-359 SFQESQPEAIN
+359 SFSES
-370 NPDAS
+370 
-375 VRVCCSHKEVAVG
+375 H
-388 FNTLCYDAK
+388 
-397 RRGIK
+397 

-407 NDNKHTVPADICQG
+407 NDNKHVVPADVCQG

-479 LEKAQALIEENTKE
+479 LEKAQVLIAENTKE
-493 SLTVLA
+493 SLSALA
-499 ERCGYANIQTFRR
+499 EHCGYANTQTFRR

-525 KRQVFAKKPTQ
+525 KRQVFAVNPTH

>member
-1 MPIRLLCRNIRKIS
+1 
-15 TSRSLFALCCVA
+15 
-27 CIMIAVTEYR
+27 
-37 FFRRAIKK
+37 
-45 QMDTCKNTLIKT
+45 MDTCKNTLIKT

-117 DSLYLYSKKSDYLLE
+117 DSLYLYSKKSDYLVE

-178 SKGIRR
+178 SKGIQR

-199 ANEGK
+199 ANAGK

-216 LFSALPAFTKAVF
+216 LFSALPASAKAVF
-229 WLIDGKGRPLLI
+229 WLIDSKGSPLLI

-249 TEPVQSEIQ
+249 ADPVQSEIQ
-258 TMLSAMPKPIQ
+258 TILSALPKSIQ
-269 TANERNEP
+269 NTSERSEP

-282 QRIRGKSYFLFTQ
+282 QRIRGKSYFLFAQ

-302 VLLVSIPQFTFA
+302 VLLVSIPRFTFV
-314 QHIVTVTGRFAVSAV
+314 QHIVTGRFAVSAV
-329 LMIFLLSYIGYTAVS
+329 FMIFLLSYIGYTAVL

-352 SSQSPLC
+352 PLQASLC
-359 SFQESQPEAIN
+359 TFPESQTEAIN
-370 NPDAS
+370 DNE
-375 VRVCCSHKEVAVG
+375 HAV
-388 FNTLCYDAK
+388 L
-397 RRGIK
+397 
-402 PSARI
+402 
-407 NDNKHTVPADICQG
+407 ADVYQG
-421 KDITLINHIAEYIE
+421 KDITLIKHIAEYIE

-479 LEKAQALIEENTKE
+479 LEKAQTLIAEDTKA

-499 ERCGYANIQTFRR
+499 ERCGYANTQTFRR

-525 KRQVFAKKPTQ
+525 KRQVFTEKSGL

>member
-1 MPIRLLCRNIRKIS
+1 MPIRSLRRNIQKIS
-15 TSRSLFALCCVA
+15 ASRSLFALCCVA
-27 CIMIAVTEYR
+27 CVVIAVTEYR

-117 DSLYLYSKKSDYLLE
+117 DSLYLYSKKSDYLVE

-178 SKGIRR
+178 SKGIQR

-199 ANEGK
+199 ANAGK

-229 WLIDGKGRPLLI
+229 WLIDSKGRPLLI
-241 RPDGAVKE
+241 RPDEATKE

-258 TMLSAMPKPIQ
+258 TILSALPKSIQ
-269 TANERNEP
+269 NADESNEP

-282 QRIRGKSYFLFTQ
+282 QRIRGKSYFLFAQ

-302 VLLVSIPQFTFA
+302 VLLVSIPRFTFV
-314 QHIVTVTGRFAVSAV
+314 QHIVTGRFAVSAV
-329 LMIFLLSYIGYTAVS
+329 FMIFLLSYIGYTAIL

-352 SSQSPLC
+352 SLQTSPC
-359 SFQESQPEAIN
+359 SFSESQ
-370 NPDAS
+370 
-375 VRVCCSHKEVAVG
+375 
-388 FNTLCYDAK
+388 
-397 RRGIK
+397 

-407 NDNKHTVPADICQG
+407 NDNKHAVPADVCQG

-479 LEKAQALIEENTKE
+479 LEKAQALIAENTKE
-493 SLTVLA
+493 SLSALA
-499 ERCGYANIQTFRR
+499 EHCGYANTQTFRR

-525 KRQVFAKKPTQ
+525 KRQVFAVNPTH

>member
-1 MPIRLLCRNIRKIS
+1 MPIRSLRRNIRKIS
-15 TSRSLFALCCVA
+15 ASRSLFALCCVA
-27 CIMIAVTEYR
+27 CVVIAVTEYR

-57 ADALHLTMSEIQ
+57 ADTLHLTMSEIQ

-138 DIDTMYTTLFTFQ
+138 DIDTMYTALFTFQ

-216 LFSALPAFTKAVF
+216 LFSALPASTKAVF
-229 WLIDGKGRPLLI
+229 WLIDSKGRPLLI
-241 RPDGAVKE
+241 RPNGAVKE

-258 TMLSAMPKPIQ
+258 TMLSAMPKPMQ
-269 TANERNEP
+269 TERSEP
-277 IIITQ
+277 IIVMQ
-282 QRIRGKSYFLFTQ
+282 QRIRGKSYFLFAQ

-329 LMIFLLSYIGYTAVS
+329 LMIFLLSYIGYTAVL

-352 SSQSPLC
+352 PLQASLC
-359 SFQESQPEAIN
+359 TFPESQTEA
-370 NPDAS
+370 
-375 VRVCCSHKEVAVG
+375 
-388 FNTLCYDAK
+388 
-397 RRGIK
+397 
-402 PSARI
+402 I
-407 NDNKHTVPADICQG
+407 NDNKHAVPADVYQG
-421 KDITLINHIAEYIE
+421 KDITLIKHIAEYIE

-479 LEKAQALIEENTKE
+479 LEKAQTLIAGNTKA

-525 KRQVFAKKPTQ
+525 KRQVFTEKSGL

>member
-1 MPIRLLCRNIRKIS
+1 MPIRSLRRNIQKIS
-15 TSRSLFALCCVA
+15 ASRSLFALCCVA
-27 CIMIAVTEYR
+27 CVVIAVTEYR

-117 DSLYLYSKKSDYLLE
+117 DSLYLYSKKSDYLVE

-178 SKGIRR
+178 SKGIQR

-199 ANEGK
+199 ANAGK

-229 WLIDGKGRPLLI
+229 WLIDSKGRPLLI

-258 TMLSAMPKPIQ
+258 TILSALPKSIQ
-269 TANERNEP
+269 NADERNEP

-282 QRIRGKSYFLFTQ
+282 QRIRGKSYFLFAQ

-302 VLLVSIPQFTFA
+302 VLLVSIPRFTFV
-314 QHIVTVTGRFAVSAV
+314 QHIVTGRFAVSAV
-329 LMIFLLSYIGYTAVS
+329 FMIFLLSYIGYTAVL

-352 SSQSPLC
+352 SLQTSLYTFP
-359 SFQESQPEAIN
+359 ES
-370 NPDAS
+370 
-375 VRVCCSHKEVAVG
+375 H
-388 FNTLCYDAK
+388 
-397 RRGIK
+397 

-407 NDNKHTVPADICQG
+407 NDNKHVVPADVCQG

-479 LEKAQALIEENTKE
+479 LEKAQALIAENTKE
-493 SLTVLA
+493 SLSALA
-499 ERCGYANIQTFRR
+499 ERCGYANTQTFRR

-525 KRQVFAKKPTQ
+525 KRQVFAVNPIH

>member
-1 MPIRLLCRNIRKIS
+1 MPIRSLRRNIQKIS
-15 TSRSLFALCCVA
+15 ASRSLFALCCVA
-27 CIMIAVTEYR
+27 CVVIAVTEYR

-117 DSLYLYSKKSDYLLE
+117 DSLYLYSKKSDYLVE

-138 DIDTMYTTLFTFQ
+138 DIDAMYTALFTFQ

-178 SKGIRR
+178 SKGMQR

-199 ANEGK
+199 ANAGK

-229 WLIDGKGRPLLI
+229 WLIDSKGRPLLI
-241 RPDGAVKE
+241 RPDEATKE

-258 TMLSAMPKPIQ
+258 TILSTLPKSIQ
-269 TANERNEP
+269 NANERNEP

-282 QRIRGKSYFLFTQ
+282 QRIRGKSYFLFAQ

-302 VLLVSIPQFTFA
+302 VLLVSIPRFTFV
-314 QHIVTVTGRFAVSAV
+314 QHIVTGRFAVSAV
-329 LMIFLLSYIGYTAVS
+329 FMIFLLSYIGYTAVL
-344 LLRVPRKS
+344 LLRVPRTS
-352 SSQSPLC
+352 SLQTSPC
-359 SFQESQPEAIN
+359 SFSESQ
-370 NPDAS
+370 
-375 VRVCCSHKEVAVG
+375 
-388 FNTLCYDAK
+388 
-397 RRGIK
+397 

-407 NDNKHTVPADICQG
+407 NDNKHAVPADVCQG

-479 LEKAQALIEENTKE
+479 LEKAQALIAENTKE
-493 SLTVLA
+493 SLSALA
-499 ERCGYANIQTFRR
+499 EHCGYANTQTFRR

-525 KRQVFAKKPTQ
+525 KRQVFAVNPTH

>member
-1 MPIRLLCRNIRKIS
+1 
-15 TSRSLFALCCVA
+15 
-27 CIMIAVTEYR
+27 
-37 FFRRAIKK
+37 
-45 QMDTCKNTLIKT
+45 MDTCKHTLIKT
-57 ADALHLTMSEIQ
+57 ADALHLTMNEIQ

-178 SKGIRR
+178 SKGMQR
-184 KLLVFEQTFPLQNTA
+184 KLLVFEQTFPLQNITA
-199 ANEGK
+199 NAGK

-229 WLIDGKGRPLLI
+229 WLIDSKGRPLLI
-241 RPDGAVKE
+241 RPDGATKE
-249 TEPVQSEIQ
+249 TDPVQSEIQ
-258 TMLSAMPKPIQ
+258 TILSTLSKSIQ
-269 TANERNEP
+269 NANERNEP

-282 QRIRGKSYFLFTQ
+282 QRIRGKSYFLFAQ

-302 VLLVSIPQFTFA
+302 ILLVSIPQFTFV
-314 QHIVTVTGRFAVSAV
+314 QHIVTGRFAVSAV
-329 LMIFLLSYIGYTAVS
+329 FMIFLLSYIGYIAV
-344 LLRVPRKS
+344 LLRRLPRKS
-352 SSQSPLC
+352 SLQPSLC
-359 SFQESQPEAIN
+359 SFPESPTEAIN
-370 NPDAS
+370 
-375 VRVCCSHKEVAVG
+375 
-388 FNTLCYDAK
+388 
-397 RRGIK
+397 
-402 PSARI
+402 
-407 NDNKHTVPADICQG
+407 DNQQTVPADIYQG
-421 KDITLINHIAEYIE
+421 KDIPLINHIAEYIE

-479 LEKAQALIEENTKE
+479 LEKAQALIAENTKE
-493 SLTVLA
+493 SLSTLA
-499 ERCGYANIQTFRR
+499 EHCGYANTQTFRR

-525 KRQVFAKKPTQ
+525 KHQVFAKKPTQ

>member
-1 MPIRLLCRNIRKIS
+1 MPIRSLCRNIRKIS
-15 TSRSLFALCCVA
+15 ASRSLFALCCVA
-27 CIMIAVTEYR
+27 CVVIAVTEYR

-117 DSLYLYSKKSDYLLE
+117 DSLYLYSKKSDYLVE

-178 SKGIRR
+178 SKGIQR
-184 KLLVFEQTFPLQNTA
+184 KLLVFEQTFPLPNTA
-199 ANEGK
+199 ANAGK

-229 WLIDGKGRPLLI
+229 WLIDSKGRPLLI

-249 TEPVQSEIQ
+249 ANPVQSGIQ
-258 TMLSAMPKPIQ
+258 TIVSTLPKSIQ
-269 TANERNEP
+269 NANKRSEP

-282 QRIRGKSYFLFTQ
+282 QRIHGKSYFLVAQ

-302 VLLVSIPQFTFA
+302 VLLVSIPQFTFV
-314 QHIVTVTGRFAVSAV
+314 QHIVTGRFAVSAV
-329 LMIFLLSYIGYTAVS
+329 FMICLLSYIGYTAVL

-352 SSQSPLC
+352 SLQTSLC
-359 SFQESQPEAIN
+359 SFPES
-370 NPDAS
+370 
-375 VRVCCSHKEVAVG
+375 H
-388 FNTLCYDAK
+388 
-397 RRGIK
+397 

-407 NDNKHTVPADICQG
+407 NDNKHAVPADVCQG

-479 LEKAQALIEENTKE
+479 LEKARALIAENTKE
-493 SLTVLA
+493 SLSALA
-499 ERCGYANIQTFRR
+499 EHCGYANTQTFRR

-525 KRQVFAKKPTQ
+525 KRQVFAVNPTH

>member
-1 MPIRLLCRNIRKIS
+1 MPIRSLRRNIQKIS
-15 TSRSLFALCCVA
+15 ASRSLFALCCVA
-27 CIMIAVTEYR
+27 CVVIAVTEYR

-84 VMQNTIAQGSADIQI
+84 VTQNTIAQGSADIQI

-166 YVNAWLPESSVV
+166 HVNAWLPESSVV
-178 SKGIRR
+178 SKGMQR

-199 ANEGK
+199 ANAGK

-229 WLIDGKGRPLLI
+229 WLIDSKGRPLLI
-241 RPDGAVKE
+241 RPDEATKE

-258 TMLSAMPKPIQ
+258 TILSTLPKSIQ
-269 TANERNEP
+269 NANERNEP

-282 QRIRGKSYFLFTQ
+282 QRIRGKSYFLFAQ

-302 VLLVSIPQFTFA
+302 VLLVSIPRFTFV
-314 QHIVTVTGRFAVSAV
+314 QHIVTGRFAVSAV
-329 LMIFLLSYIGYTAVS
+329 FMIFLLSYIGYTAIL

-352 SSQSPLC
+352 SLQTSPC
-359 SFQESQPEAIN
+359 SFSES
-370 NPDAS
+370 
-375 VRVCCSHKEVAVG
+375 H
-388 FNTLCYDAK
+388 
-397 RRGIK
+397 

-407 NDNKHTVPADICQG
+407 NDNKHVVPADVCQG

-479 LEKAQALIEENTKE
+479 LEKAQVLIAENTKE
-493 SLTVLA
+493 SLSALA
-499 ERCGYANIQTFRR
+499 EHCGYANTQTFRR

-525 KRQVFAKKPTQ
+525 KRQVFAVNPTH

>member
-1 MPIRLLCRNIRKIS
+1 
-15 TSRSLFALCCVA
+15 
-27 CIMIAVTEYR
+27 
-37 FFRRAIKK
+37 
-45 QMDTCKNTLIKT
+45 MDTCKNTLIKT

-138 DIDTMYTTLFTFQ
+138 DIDAMYAALFTFQ

-178 SKGIRR
+178 SKGIQR

-199 ANEGK
+199 ANAGK

-229 WLIDGKGRPLLI
+229 WLIDSKGRPLLI

-249 TEPVQSEIQ
+249 ADPVQSEIQ
-258 TMLSAMPKPIQ
+258 TILSTLPKSIQ
-269 TANERNEP
+269 NTNERNEP

-282 QRIRGKSYFLFTQ
+282 QRIRGKSYFLFAQ

-302 VLLVSIPQFTFA
+302 VLLVSILQITFV
-314 QHIVTVTGRFAVSAV
+314 QHIVTGRFAVSAV
-329 LMIFLLSYIGYTAVS
+329 FMICLLSYIGYTAI
-344 LLRVPRKS
+344 LWLRVPRKS
-352 SSQSPLC
+352 SLQTSLG
-359 SFQESQPEAIN
+359 SFPESQPEAIN
-370 NPDAS
+370 
-375 VRVCCSHKEVAVG
+375 
-388 FNTLCYDAK
+388 
-397 RRGIK
+397 
-402 PSARI
+402 
-407 NDNKHTVPADICQG
+407 DNKHAVPADVCQG
-421 KDITLINHIAEYIE
+421 KDVTLINNIAEYIE

-479 LEKAQALIEENTKE
+479 LEKARALIAENTKE
-493 SLTVLA
+493 PLTFLA
-499 ERCGYANIQTFRR
+499 ERCGYANTQTFRR

-525 KRQVFAKKPTQ
+525 KRQVFAVNPTH

>member
-1 MPIRLLCRNIRKIS
+1 
-15 TSRSLFALCCVA
+15 
-27 CIMIAVTEYR
+27 
-37 FFRRAIKK
+37 
-45 QMDTCKNTLIKT
+45 MDTCKNTLIKT
-57 ADALHLTMSEIQ
+57 ADTLHLTMSEIQ

-132 ADNAFF
+132 AENAFF
-138 DIDTMYTTLFTFQ
+138 DIDTMYTALFTFQ

-216 LFSALPAFTKAVF
+216 LFSALPASTKAVF
-229 WLIDGKGRPLLI
+229 WLIDSKGRPLLI

-258 TMLSAMPKPIQ
+258 TMLSAMPKPMQ
-269 TANERNEP
+269 TERSEP
-277 IIITQ
+277 IIVMQ

-329 LMIFLLSYIGYTAVS
+329 LMIFLLSYIGYTAVL

-352 SSQSPLC
+352 PLQASLC
-359 SFQESQPEAIN
+359 TFPESQTEA
-370 NPDAS
+370 
-375 VRVCCSHKEVAVG
+375 
-388 FNTLCYDAK
+388 
-397 RRGIK
+397 
-402 PSARI
+402 I
-407 NDNKHTVPADICQG
+407 NDNKHAVLADVYQG
-421 KDITLINHIAEYIE
+421 KDITLIKHIAEYIE

-479 LEKAQALIEENTKE
+479 LEKAQTLIAGNTKA

-525 KRQVFAKKPTQ
+525 KRQVFTEKSGL

>member
-15 TSRSLFALCCVA
+15 ASRSLFALCCVA

-37 FFRRAIKK
+37 FFRRAIKNR
-45 QMDTCKNTLIKT
+45 MDTCKNTLIKT
-57 ADALHLTMSEIQ
+57 ADTLHLTMSEIQ

-138 DIDTMYTTLFTFQ
+138 DIDTMYTALFTFE

-229 WLIDGKGRPLLI
+229 WLIDSKGRPLLI

-258 TMLSAMPKPIQ
+258 TMLSAMPKPMQ
-269 TANERNEP
+269 TERSEP
-277 IIITQ
+277 VIITQ

-344 LLRVPRKS
+344 LLRVPQKNS
-352 SSQSPLC
+352 LQTSLC
-359 SFQESQPEAIN
+359 SFPESQPEAIN
-370 NPDAS
+370 GNEHA
-375 VRVCCSHKEVAVG
+375 
-388 FNTLCYDAK
+388 
-397 RRGIK
+397 
-402 PSARI
+402 
-407 NDNKHTVPADICQG
+407 VPADVYQG
-421 KDITLINHIAEYIE
+421 KDIILINHIAEYIE

-479 LEKAQALIEENTKE
+479 LEKAQALITEDTKA

-499 ERCGYANIQTFRR
+499 ERCGYANTQTFRR

-525 KRQVFAKKPTQ
+525 KRQVFTANPTQ

>member
-1 MPIRLLCRNIRKIS
+1 MPIRSLRRNIQKIS
-15 TSRSLFALCCVA
+15 ASRSLFALCCVA
-27 CIMIAVTEYR
+27 CIVIAVTEYR

-57 ADALHLTMSEIQ
+57 VDALHLTMNEIQ

-138 DIDTMYTTLFTFQ
+138 NIDAMYTALFTFQ

-178 SKGIRR
+178 SKGMQR

-199 ANEGK
+199 ANAGK

-229 WLIDGKGRPLLI
+229 WLIDSKGRPLLI

-249 TEPVQSEIQ
+249 ADPVQSGIQ
-258 TMLSAMPKPIQ
+258 TIVSTLPKSIQ
-269 TANERNEP
+269 NADERSEP

-282 QRIRGKSYFLFTQ
+282 QRIRGKSYFLFAQ
-295 PIRGTDT
+295 PIRGTET
-302 VLLVSIPQFTFA
+302 VLLVSIPRFTFV
-314 QHIVTVTGRFAVSAV
+314 QHIVTGRFAVSAV
-329 LMIFLLSYIGYTAVS
+329 FMIFLLSYIGYTAVL

-352 SSQSPLC
+352 SLQTSPC
-359 SFQESQPEAIN
+359 SFSESQP
-370 NPDAS
+370 
-375 VRVCCSHKEVAVG
+375 
-388 FNTLCYDAK
+388 
-397 RRGIK
+397 
-402 PSARI
+402 SARM
-407 NDNKHTVPADICQG
+407 NDNKHAVPADVCQG

-479 LEKAQALIEENTKE
+479 LEKAQALIAENTKE
-493 SLTVLA
+493 SLSALA
-499 ERCGYANIQTFRR
+499 EHCGYANTQTFRR

-525 KRQVFAKKPTQ
+525 KHQVFAKKPTQ